1 MVLNP
6 NVKDSQRD
14 RTDTL
19 SLLRKATMESIAETE
34 DEKSNVFF
42 DLFTHVYHACTF
54 TVSCFIT
61 V

>member
-1 MVLNP
+1 MALNP

-34 DEKSNVFF
+34 DEKSKLYSLTFLPMF
-42 DLFTHVYHACTF
+42 IIHVRSLYH
-54 TVSCFIT
+54 V
-61 V
+61 